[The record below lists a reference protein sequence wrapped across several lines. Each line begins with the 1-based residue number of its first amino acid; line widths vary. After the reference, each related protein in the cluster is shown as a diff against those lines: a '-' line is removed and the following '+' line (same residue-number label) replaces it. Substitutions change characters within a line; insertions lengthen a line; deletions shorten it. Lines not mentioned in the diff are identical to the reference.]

1 MTTPQNLNWHC
12 ALLLCAGA
20 LLDGCGASKH
30 PAQSQVV
37 AKVNDQEITVLQL
50 NQTLQAA
57 GVESATPAVMHA
69 AIGSLVDEELLV
81 QQALKSNLN
90 RDPTIV
96 QALDHERRQL
106 LARAYAERAVYPKS
120 PISLAEEEDYYRK
133 HPALFENRKLYR
145 LTAFTIQNSDMNDR
159 LNTDLNAAHSADE
172 TRDVLDRHEIKFES
186 QQISSAAEELP
197 LNKLE
202 QFATAKVGDLL
213 VDGPQ
218 DGHTVLMSVVAIE
231 DRPLTFEHAK
241 PLIERYLTTV
251 RNAEA
256 TNAYLKRVRQTAK
269 ISYAP
274 RFADDGS
281 QPPAPVSANGSST
294 TLVTDHLKSGAA
306 ELN

>member
-1 MTTPQNLNWHC
+1 V
-12 ALLLCAGA
+12 AAA
-20 LLDGCGASKH
+20 FVLDGCGSAKQQQQH
-30 PAQSQVV
+30 SQVV

-69 AIGSLVDEELLV
+69 ALGSLVDEELLV
-81 QQALKSNLN
+81 QQAMKSNLN
-90 RDPTIV
+90 RDPAIV

-120 PISLAEEEDYYRK
+120 PVSLAQEEAYYRE

-145 LTAFTIQNSDMNDR
+145 FTSFTIQNADMNDR
-159 LNTDLNAAHSADE
+159 LNADLNAAHAADE
-172 TRDVLDRHEIKFES
+172 VRDVLDRHEIKFET
-186 QQISSAAEELP
+186 QQVNSAAEELP

-213 VDGPQ
+213 VDGQ
-218 DGHTVLMSVVAIE
+218 TDGRTLLMSVVAIE
-231 DRPLTFEHAK
+231 ERPITFEHAK
-241 PLIERYLTTV
+241 PLIERYLITV

-256 TNAYLKRVRQTAK
+256 TNEYLKRVKQTAK

-274 RFADDGS
+274 RFAEGGS
-281 QPPAPVSANGSST
+281 EAPTQSMDNSASANDR
-294 TLVTDHLKSGAA
+294 LRSGATG
-306 ELN
+306 LN

>member
-1 MTTPQNLNWHC
+1 MGIQRNLNWHC
-12 ALLLCAGA
+12 ALLLCAGSV
-20 LLDGCGASKH
+20 LGGCGGSKH
-30 PAQSQVV
+30 QQQSQVV

-69 AIGSLVDEELLV
+69 AIGTLVDEELLV
-81 QQALKSNLN
+81 QQAMKSNLN

-106 LARAYAERAVYPKS
+106 LARAYAERAVYPKA

-133 HPALFENRKLYR
+133 HPALFENRRLYR
-145 LTAFTIQNSDMNDR
+145 LTAFTIQNSDMNAR
-159 LNTDLNAAHSADE
+159 LNTDLNAAHSAE
-172 TRDVLDRHEIKFES
+172 QTRDVLDRHEIKFES

-202 QFATAKVGDLL
+202 QFATAKVGDVL
-213 VDGPQ
+213 VDRQQ

-231 DRPLTFEHAK
+231 ERPLTFEHAK

-256 TNAYLKRVRQTAK
+256 TNAYLKRVKQTAK
-269 ISYAP
+269 ISYTP

-281 QPPAPVSANGSST
+281 QSAAPMLMDGSST
-294 TLVTDHLKSGAA
+294 TSATDHLESGDTG
-306 ELN
+306 LN